1 MHSIFKSAHIPTGR
15 LGANLAKHK
24 DDILRERDRLN
35 AEVEELNTRLQI
47 QRLYTEEIERK
58 REESEKK
65 NKDLYKLLDDTS
77 SEAYQKIRM
86 VDHLKQDIVE
96 LNAEKT
102 TSEAEKSDLQH
113 QLNDMRSSN
122 SHLTNQLATNKT
134 SLERKHQALQAAL
147 AKDIR
152 LAGELEAVSAH
163 RRQAV
168 LELGQVETQLKLR
181 DSECNRLLK
190 DNVRL
195 DTGREQ
201 LQKKLLAVERT
212 KSDLV
217 QDAMKMK

>member
-1 MHSIFKSAHIPTGR
+1 MASSKQPLPSRR

-35 AEVEELNTRLQI
+35 AEVEELNKRLQI

-65 NKDLYKLLDDTS
+65 NKDLYKLLDETS

-86 VDHLKQDIVE
+86 VDHLKQDIIE

-102 TSEAEKSDLQH
+102 ASSAEQSDLQH
-113 QLNDMRSSN
+113 QLNDMRSAN
-122 SHLTNQLATNKT
+122 SHLTNQLATNKS
-134 SLERKHQALQAAL
+134 SLERKHLALQTSM
-147 AKDIR
+147 AKATR

-163 RRQAV
+163 KRQAV

-190 DNVRL
+190 ENVRL
-195 DTGREQ
+195 DTNREQ
-201 LQKKLLAVERT
+201 LQKKLLAVERSR
-212 KSDLV
+212 SDLV